1 MTVSKHLFSYLK
13 NISLDKVYNEASFQF
28 DLGFYL
34 QKNGYK
40 VEFEVNIASLSIYN
54 PKIGYFKHEIDLVVY
69 IEDQIDSIIELKAP
83 MMKRHYLKPKESKQ
97 GFTDYIKAWEK
108 DIKFLDQV
116 KSKKI
121 NAFSIF
127 LTDDPSYYVAKRTT
141 KSNLNLFRKS
151 ELIINIPN
159 DILGS
164 IEYKPAWIYNDKDS
178 REYNF
183 FIIQI

>member
-13 NISLDKVYNEASFQF
+13 NISLDKAYNETSFQF
-28 DLGFYL
+28 DLGLYL
-34 QKNGYK
+34 QKNGFK
-40 VEFEVNIASLSIYN
+40 VEFEVNIASLSIYD
-54 PKIGYFKHEIDLVVY
+54 PKIRYFKHEIDLVVY

-97 GFTDYIKAWEK
+97 GFTASIKAWEK

-127 LTDDPSYYVAKRTT
+127 LTDDPSYYVSKRVT
-141 KSNLNLFRKS
+141 KSNLNSFRQA
-151 ELIINIPN
+151 ELINVTNNDNGRVINCKPDWAYKDN
-159 DILGS
+159 DS
-164 IEYKPAWIYNDKDS
+164 KEYD
-178 REYNF
+178 F
-183 FIIQI
+183 FIIEL